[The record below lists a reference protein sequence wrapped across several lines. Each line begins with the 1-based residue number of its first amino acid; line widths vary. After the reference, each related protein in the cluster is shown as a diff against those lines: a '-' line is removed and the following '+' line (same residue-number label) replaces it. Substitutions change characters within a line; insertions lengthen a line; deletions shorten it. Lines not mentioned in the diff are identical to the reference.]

1 MKGLQDLFNELVKEY
16 NLRAITIDNE
26 TWYGIN
32 DLPMDRKAINK
43 SISRLRQS
51 LDGDLKSPTN
61 FIDENTK
68 LISVSMVTENHI
80 RNFNAINNTGELFG
94 NFKMIN
100 YLVLNSR
107 LGVKYKINLIDILD
121 KIRIQGYY
129 IDNNINENQIRE
141 LKRNIRDLEYKLHKE
156 RTQRLYTTN
165 EVVKKINVNS
175 LLTPSLYRY
184 LAEELHLGDYKVVK
198 KNRRFTPNDDFKNRV
213 IEVNGA
219 RVSGKN
225 IIFTDEFINRF
236 NNCNAALER
245 LKEIN
250 LEELAIKEKAIE
262 ERQIF

>member
-1 MKGLQDLFNELVKEY
+1 MKGIQDLFNELVKEY

-51 LDGDLKSPTN
+51 LDGDFKSTTN

-107 LGVKYKINLIDILD
+107 LGVKYKINLISIMD

-129 IDNNINENQIRE
+129 IDNNIN
-141 LKRNIRDLEYKLHKE
+141 
-156 RTQRLYTTN
+156 
-165 EVVKKINVNS
+165 
-175 LLTPSLYRY
+175 
-184 LAEELHLGDYKVVK
+184 
-198 KNRRFTPNDDFKNRV
+198 
-213 IEVNGA
+213 
-219 RVSGKN
+219 
-225 IIFTDEFINRF
+225 
-236 NNCNAALER
+236 
-245 LKEIN
+245 
-250 LEELAIKEKAIE
+250 
-262 ERQIF
+262 